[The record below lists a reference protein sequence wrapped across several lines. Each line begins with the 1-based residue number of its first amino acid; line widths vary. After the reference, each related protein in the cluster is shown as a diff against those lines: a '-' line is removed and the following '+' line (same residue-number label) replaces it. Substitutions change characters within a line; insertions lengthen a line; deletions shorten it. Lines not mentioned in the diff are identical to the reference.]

1 MQNHLELSS
10 FYLIYFTRVVVQNE
24 RYEDWSRASLMQL
37 RRLYFTYKV
46 DVLEYHHKV
55 LLKSGIS
62 PKSIPKA
69 SLSQASQ
76 GNVLEVLNM
85 ALNGECV
92 IIY

>member
-1 MQNHLELSS
+1 
-10 FYLIYFTRVVVQNE
+10 
-24 RYEDWSRASLMQL
+24 MQL

-46 DVLEYHHKV
+46 DVLEYHHKE

-85 ALNGECV
+85 ALNGEYV
-92 IIY
+92 VYYAVSFSILLILLLIGKKSVK